1 MIKAKVKAF
10 SSGLEIVCASLLL
23 KSALNDAS
31 SQELIKMVIVV
42 ETQKD
47 GVLAKIVVCGIPGMA
62 LTSRSSRV
70 HVLSPGLL
78 GECCHR

>member
-1 MIKAKVKAF
+1 
-10 SSGLEIVCASLLL
+10 
-23 KSALNDAS
+23 
-31 SQELIKMVIVV
+31 MVIVV